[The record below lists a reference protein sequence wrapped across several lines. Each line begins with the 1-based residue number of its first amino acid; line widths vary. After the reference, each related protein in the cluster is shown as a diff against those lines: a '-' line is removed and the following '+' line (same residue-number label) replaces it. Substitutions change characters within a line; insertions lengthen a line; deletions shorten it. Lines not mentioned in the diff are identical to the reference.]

1 MMKTRMWLAAL
12 MAVCMLAGCVLPGLS
27 EEIADEPEGIVVEA
41 EEETVEDAAYTK
53 DDESFVE
60 GEVFSGEVES
70 LPVEAEVEEVSLDLG
85 GSGDDADDGDLSPLS
100 EAEIE
105 ADIVVTDPDDFS
117 GQDVYLRIPDIYDE
131 NFIRSL
137 MPSERIYPGLLVWPL
152 QGQTPLT
159 HVTSHVGWRD
169 AYRIQLRQGGTWAT
183 WLHHGVDVAG
193 VGTDQVVVAADAG
206 VAYAGHGSG
215 VGNYVVIDHGN
226 GWYTRYQHLSRFA
239 GSMYK
244 HARAIPVA
252 AGEPIGYVGNSG
264 GDYPVHFHFEI
275 AWSPEGP
282 GSDDVDFSK
291 QTSNRRF
298 YAYSFPQQ
306 RVVTLSWAK
315 TWEICTAEYQFYYD
329 PEEAP
334 KPEAAPAPEEDE
346 AEAPDDESE
355 AAVEAEAADAEPD
368 GEASEE

>member
-1 MMKTRMWLAAL
+1 MMKKWLALLLTACL
-12 MAVCMLAGCVLPGLS
+12 LAGCALPGLS
-27 EEIADEPEGIVVEA
+27 EAADAEQDAVAEAAMEENVA
-41 EEETVEDAAYTK
+41 EEAVYSDGDAVSSED
-53 DDESFVE
+53 
-60 GEVFSGEVES
+60 EVFSEDEVVSGAVEAQ
-70 LPVEAEVEEVSLDLG
+70 PVEAAVEEISLDLG
-85 GSGDDADDGDLSPLS
+85 GADDGEDLPEIS
-100 EAEIE
+100 EEELE
-105 ADIVVTDPDDFS
+105 ATEFDEYAVEDA
-117 GQDVYLRIPDIYDE
+117 YLQVPDIYDE
-131 NFIRSL
+131 NFIRAL

-169 AYRIQLRQGGTWAT
+169 AYRIQQRQGGTWAT
-183 WLHHGVDVAG
+183 WLHHGVDIAG
-193 VGTDQVVVAADAG
+193 VGTDQVVVAAASG
-206 VAYAGHGSG
+206 IAYADHRSG
-215 VGNYVVIDHGN
+215 AGNYVVIDHGN
-226 GWYTRYQHLSRFA
+226 GWYTRYQHLSRFT
-239 GSMYK
+239 GNMFK

-315 TWEICTAEYQFYYD
+315 TWEICTAEYQFYYE
-329 PEEAP
+329 PEDAP
-334 KPEAAPAPEEDE
+334 KPETTSVQADDADDEAEDE
-346 AEAPDDESE
+346 AED
-355 AAVEAEAADAEPD
+355 AVAEDAEAVDE
-368 GEASEE
+368 EASEAE